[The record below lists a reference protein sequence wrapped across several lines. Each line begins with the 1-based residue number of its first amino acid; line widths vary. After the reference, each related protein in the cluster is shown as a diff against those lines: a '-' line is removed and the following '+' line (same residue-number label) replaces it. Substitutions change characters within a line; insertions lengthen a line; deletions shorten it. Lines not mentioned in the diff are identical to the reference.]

1 MTIKTELFDYQRDA
15 VEKLRHLKIGALY
28 MEMGTGKTRTTLELI
43 KLRYDAGKINAVL
56 WMCPCSVKQ
65 NLKYDIIYHCD
76 EKPDWI
82 VIKGIE
88 SIAGSDRLYLKLLD
102 FVKTYNVY
110 LIVDESNM
118 VKNPFAK
125 RTQRITELSKYCKY
139 KMILNGTPVSRNES
153 DMFAQWYILDW
164 RVLGYKSFYTFSA
177 NHLVYR
183 VVKVDGIEIRTN
195 QVVNVLDV
203 DYLTERIKPYSY
215 QIRKHECMKLPAK
228 HYLQKSFDMPYVQRM
243 EYDYVKDIYLINVE
257 EFRSETIYKY
267 FSALQHVT
275 SGMDVLSLPHEKMRT
290 RSMYKKWNDNP
301 RLKTLLSTI
310 IGEICDEKCIIF
322 AKYKHEIDTIEEML
336 RDKGYTYA
344 EFTGRLNQKKRQ
356 KSLQEFRDDVQ
367 FLISNKMCG
376 AYGLNLQFCRNI
388 IFYNNDFDFATRS
401 QAEDRVHRIG
411 QTQDV
416 YIYDIVADNSID
428 TFICNNLDSKYNLV
442 ESFKWYLKQEKEKLL
457 EKLKK
462 QKEQEKKECGE

>member
-1 MTIKTELFDYQRDA
+1 M
-15 VEKLRHLKIGALY
+15 
-28 MEMGTGKTRTTLELI
+28 
-43 KLRYDAGKINAVL
+43 
-56 WMCPCSVKQ
+56 
-65 NLKYDIIYHCD
+65 
-76 EKPDWI
+76 
-82 VIKGIE
+82 
-88 SIAGSDRLYLKLLD
+88 
-102 FVKTYNVY
+102 
-110 LIVDESNM
+110 
-118 VKNPFAK
+118 
-125 RTQRITELSKYCKY
+125 
-139 KMILNGTPVSRNES
+139 
-153 DMFAQWYILDW
+153 
-164 RVLGYKSFYTFSA
+164 
-177 NHLVYR
+177 
-183 VVKVDGIEIRTN
+183 
-195 QVVNVLDV
+195 
-203 DYLTERIKPYSY
+203 
-215 QIRKHECMKLPAK
+215 
-228 HYLQKSFDMPYVQRM
+228 
-243 EYDYVKDIYLINVE
+243 
-257 EFRSETIYKY
+257 
-267 FSALQHVT
+267 
-275 SGMDVLSLPHEKMRT
+275 
-290 RSMYKKWNDNP
+290 
-301 RLKTLLSTI
+301 STI